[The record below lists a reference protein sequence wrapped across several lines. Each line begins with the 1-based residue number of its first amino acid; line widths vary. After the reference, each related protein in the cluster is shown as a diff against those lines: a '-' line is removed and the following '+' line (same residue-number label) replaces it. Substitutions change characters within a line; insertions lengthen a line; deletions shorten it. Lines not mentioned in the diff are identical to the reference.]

1 MACECFNSVH
11 FIFLSKQLIYWF
23 LLQVFTILFLN
34 VCDRLNSE
42 LELPRLQD
50 PSYLA
55 CNRCLN
61 VTFLFLRV
69 AHDNKDC
76 EGNEL
81 SHEVRTIDAG
91 ELVWAVAFGSRHADT
106 KPYST
111 NLNWYRYRIAT
122 DLLLATGLSSGR
134 IRVYQV
140 KTGE

>member
-1 MACECFNSVH
+1 ML
-11 FIFLSKQLIYWF
+11 LSSLS
-23 LLQVFTILFLN
+23 L
-34 VCDRLNSE
+34 S
-42 LELPRLQD
+42 
-50 PSYLA
+50 
-55 CNRCLN
+55 
-61 VTFLFLRV
+61 RV

-140 KTGE
+140 KTGEWQQLLSNCLLTLIVTNHFRLLKFDHLDDVDVFHLDRSAFVSDHL